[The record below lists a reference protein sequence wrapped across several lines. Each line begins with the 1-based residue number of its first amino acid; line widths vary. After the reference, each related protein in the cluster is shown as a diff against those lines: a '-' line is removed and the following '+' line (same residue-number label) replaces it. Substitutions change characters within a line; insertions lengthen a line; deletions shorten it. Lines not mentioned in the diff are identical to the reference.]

1 MSAKKTLAILVGGGP
16 APGINA
22 VLAAATIEAR
32 NHGLRVLV
40 DAAKGFTEQTGS
52 LTSVQGA
59 SEGLT
64 LSPGLKSSSGALAA
78 AKVWPVNDGMP
89 SEMVD
94 VTINKLVEIG
104 LLKENEKPK
113 VEQVMD
119 RGPANAALAKL
130 GRWTDN
136 PNWK

>member
-1 MSAKKTLAILVGGGP
+1 MTADDQLTNTLPKKLDIAAIIKAHRFMYREKERTLDMASK
-16 APGINA
+16 
-22 VLAAATIEAR
+22 
-32 NHGLRVLV
+32 H
-40 DAAKGFTEQTGS
+40 TGYPKE
-52 LTSVQGA
+52 V
-59 SEGLT
+59 
-64 LSPGLKSSSGALAA
+64 LSPAYDVLAA

-113 VEQVMD
+113 VEQVVD